1 MTISQS
7 CGLIKNLQQ
16 VCSPVQPV
24 CGPGHPPTCRRRHQ
38 AANCGRHC
46 TATDADNSAREV
58 RRESQRCY
66 ARRSAQQPPQRPRH
80 PLRQSRR
87 RGGAQGARGG
97 GCATLPA
104 WAVPQTSSEV
114 ACRPKRP
121 RCAARPAQRH
131 GRLRCD
137 DHHCSGAVAGASRAI
152 RQPRKRWRE
161 SDAFQCVACPW
172 PWMGY
177 QRTDPRAHRRAPSR
191 TGLRKPRRPG
201 SRAAERQTRRARLKA
216 MNKKALQRSTS
227 ATPCWRISQGF
238 KSRDEGD

>member
-7 CGLIKNLQQ
+7 CGLIKNLQH

-46 TATDADNSAREV
+46 TATDANHSAREV

-104 WAVPQTSSEV
+104 WAVPQASSEV

-131 GRLRCD
+131 GGREPRNQATAQALEGERRF
-137 DHHCSGAVAGASRAI
+137 SVRGLPLAVDGI
-152 RQPRKRWRE
+152 P
-161 SDAFQCVACPW
+161 
-172 PWMGY
+172 
-177 QRTDPRAHRRAPSR
+177 AHRPARTQARTLQDWTEKNQKACVQSGRAPD
-191 TGLRKPRRPG
+191 
-201 SRAAERQTRRARLKA
+201 AA
-216 MNKKALQRSTS
+216 RSPQS
-227 ATPCWRISQGF
+227 NEQKSTP
-238 KSRDEGD
+238 EVN